1 MIPKYEVTIIPQ
13 KQYKQLIK
21 TIDNIYSD
29 WIIDEDE
36 IRKKYFMYAFNI
48 MKKEIIDLFKRDSFW
63 SIYCISEK
71 YCMYKFKSGPKRGMM
86 CNSRIDID
94 CNDKNGK
101 WRCYHHVSK
110 TIYSSKKRDSID
122 QDRKCIGY
130 TTYGIHKRPCKNL
143 KWNNSN
149 YCKIHFKIPPK
160 VTMNN
165 AFYNHYLNKYLF
177 LEIIKEHELYLKN
190 IYLENEVNSLS
201 NIDYDILNYSIPK
214 YYKKKYIDNI
224 DIRFNNRLCIE
235 QDDKSNFICSNIAEE
250 NEDLCF
256 FHNEEQQ
263 TVQSINDINYI
274 DIVLEDIYESIND
287 LESNKKG
294 NKKFIDKCKDDQ
306 NYYLQKF
313 KEDENNVNKKLLN
326 NILKIHNTHK
336 IKDIITNIIDNE
348 TYVNINYLRNVLTNY
363 NDKIKHFRNEI
374 EVDFPKYYK
383 HLKGYID
390 ILIYDINVN
399 IMQKIDLAK
408 INSIFINI

>member
-1 MIPKYEVTIIPQ
+1 MIPKHEITIIPQ
-13 KQYKQLIK
+13 NQYKQLIK

-29 WIIDEDE
+29 WTIDEDE

-48 MKKEIIDLFKRDSFW
+48 MKREIVDLFKRDSFW

-71 YCMYKFKSGPKRGMM
+71 YCMYKFKSGAKRGMI

-110 TIYSSKKRDSID
+110 TIYNSKKRNSID
-122 QDRKCIGY
+122 QDRKCAGY
-130 TTYGIHKRPCKNL
+130 TTYGIQKRPCKNL

-149 YCKIHFKIPPK
+149 YCKIHFKLPPK

-165 AFYNHYLNKYLF
+165 AFYNYYLNKILF
-177 LEIIKEHELYLKN
+177 LEIIEEHELYLKN
-190 IYLENEVNSLS
+190 NHLKNEVNLLC
-201 NIDYDILNYSIPK
+201 NIVDDIFNYSIPK

-235 QDDKSNFICSNIAEE
+235 QDDKSNFICSNMAEE

-263 TVQSINDINYI
+263 TVQLINDINHI
-274 DIVLEDIYESIND
+274 DIVLEDIYESIDD
-287 LESNKKG
+287 LEIIKKE
-294 NKKFIDKCKDDQ
+294 NNIFIDKCKDEQ
-306 NYYLQKF
+306 NSYLQILRK
-313 KEDENNVNKKLLN
+313 DENNIDKKLLI
-326 NILKIHNTHK
+326 NILKIHDTHK
-336 IKDIITNIIDNE
+336 IKDVITNIIDNE
-348 TYVNINYLRNVLTNY
+348 TYVNINYLRNILTNF
-363 NDKIKHFRNEI
+363 NNKIKYFRNEI
-374 EVDFPKYYK
+374 EEDFPKYYK

-390 ILIYDINVN
+390 ILIQDIN
-399 IMQKIDLAK
+399 ISIIQKIDLAK